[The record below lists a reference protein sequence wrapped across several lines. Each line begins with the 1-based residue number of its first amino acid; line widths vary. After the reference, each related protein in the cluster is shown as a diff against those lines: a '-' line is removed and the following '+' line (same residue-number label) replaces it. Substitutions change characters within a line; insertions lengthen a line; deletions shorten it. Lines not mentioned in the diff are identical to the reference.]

1 MSLYTEIFEQADV
14 AERILSEQREN
25 IEKIASQLKSKD
37 ISYVFL
43 AARGTSDNAG
53 RYMKYLWGAY
63 NQLPVALA
71 TPSLFSIYHRPPKL
85 KNALVVGIS
94 QSGKSPDIVS
104 VLKEARNQGCPTVSI
119 TNTPSSPLAEIANW
133 RVDICAGEEVAVAAT
148 KTYTASLMAVAML
161 SCALAGDAK
170 RWKELELVPQWMR
183 AVLQKDGLIA
193 RIADR
198 YRFMEEC
205 VVLGRGYNYATAY
218 EWSLKMKELSYVM
231 ADPYSSA
238 DFQHGP
244 IALVEQGFPVMA
256 VAVRGYVTKD
266 SLGLMDI
273 LVREHKVELLTI
285 SNDDR
290 ALEIGTSSIRL
301 PAEMPEWLSPIV
313 SIIPGQLFSM
323 YLTRAKGFDTES
335 PRGLNKVTETI

>member
-25 IEKIASQLKSKD
+25 IEKIAGALNRKD

-53 RYMKYLWGAY
+53 RYTKYLWGGY
-63 NQLPVALA
+63 NRLPVALA

-85 KNALVVGIS
+85 ANALVIGIS

-104 VLKEARNQGCPTVSI
+104 VLEEARKQGCSTVSI
-119 TNTPSSPLAEIANW
+119 TNTPSSPLAEIAEW
-133 RVDICAGEEVAVAAT
+133 GVDICAGEEVAVAAT
-148 KTYTASLMAVAML
+148 KTYTASLMAAAML
-161 SCALAGDAK
+161 SCALAGDEK
-170 RWKELELVPQWMR
+170 RWKELELVPKWMR
-183 AVLQKDGLIA
+183 AVLQKDELIA
-193 RIADR
+193 RIAER
-198 YRFMEEC
+198 YRFMKEC

-256 VAVRGYVTKD
+256 IAVRGHVMKD

-290 ALEIGTSSIRL
+290 ALALGTSSVGL

-313 SIIPGQLFSM
+313 SIIPGQLFSL
-323 YLTRAKGFDTES
+323 YLTKAKGFDTES